1 MEHFSPKQLKPFHA
15 ILSGVPGD
23 ISIEIWMLPFL
34 WRWQVDEDQRIVNT
48 SIRLD
53 FIDLPSN
60 MLRDLAGKSF
70 EFPINPD
77 EGYIDG
83 SIYLGYK
90 HHPVDVTS
98 LHFSKSRDGG
108 LKLIVKG
115 IYVFDHEGLDDL
127 GKIPF
132 TLAVPVSSSAV

>member
-15 ILSGVPGD
+15 ILDGTPPSHVSID
-23 ISIEIWMLPFL
+23 ILMLPFL
-34 WRWQVDEDQRIVNT
+34 WNQEIVNT

-53 FIDLPSN
+53 GIDLPSN

-70 EFPINPD
+70 EFPINPN

-83 SIYLGYK
+83 SIYLEYT

-115 IYVFDHEGLDDL
+115 VYVFDFEGLDDL